1 MERSLWWRKAEKRGG
16 GGVIAQGYK
25 ELPTNRV
32 EHNIDEIKIGQLDN
46 TDVSQYSSAQNKYK
60 YMHAM
65 SWSEMGLT
73 MAWVDAGFAS
83 LVIVMA
89 SA

>member
-1 MERSLWWRKAEKRGG
+1 MGTFLYKLLILSLYWSAIKNEKMERSLWWRKAEKRGG

-46 TDVSQYSSAQNKYK
+46 TEMSHNK
-60 YMHAM
+60 
-65 SWSEMGLT
+65 
-73 MAWVDAGFAS
+73 
-83 LVIVMA
+83 I
-89 SA
+89 